1 MKRAPNW
8 TEAEIARVC
17 ELAAQGISA
26 RLIGE
31 ELGRSDDAVWLLKRK
46 VPGLSFTAV
55 GGVDRRQPPA
65 DFTEHAYDKIVDLK
79 VRYGTSHAVI
89 CRWREQI
96 GITRQ
101 MLRDHQAQVSGRKR
115 LPIPDGFVE
124 YQRDH
129 TVAEVAEHFG
139 ISDAT
144 ASRMFVELGINR
156 RQQYNETRAAQKAQR
171 KAAKPA
177 PAPKPAASSVDR
189 SAFIATGTVDRPHID
204 ITPAG
209 QAAEYLR
216 RFGPVVRC
224 DERGRYDPAGNRW
237 RRGSALLT
245 ADEIIARAIRNGWSD
260 GRMAA

>member
-1 MKRAPNW
+1 MTRFKPW
-8 TEAEIARVC
+8 TDAEIAKVC
-17 ELAAQGISA
+17 EMAAQGMSA
-26 RLIGE
+26 RRIGE
-31 ELGRSDDAVWLLKRK
+31 EIGRSDDAVWLLKRK
-46 VPGLSFTAV
+46 VPGLSFNAV
-55 GGVDRRQPPA
+55 AAAQRREVPVDFAQ
-65 DFTEHAYDKIVDLK
+65 HAYDKIAGLK

-101 MLRDHQAQVSGRKR
+101 MLRDHQAQVSGRTKK
-115 LPIPDGFVE
+115 PIPEGFVE
-124 YQRDH
+124 YQRGR
-129 TVAEVAEHFG
+129 TVTEVTEYFG
-139 ISDAT
+139 IHQKT
-144 ASRMFVELGINR
+144 ARRMFAELGIDR
-156 RQQYNETRAAQKAQR
+156 RQQYNEARAAQAAQR

-177 PAPKPAASSVDR
+177 PKPATSVDR
-189 SAFIATGTVDRPHID
+189 SAFIAMGKVDRPHID
-204 ITPAG
+204 ATPAG

-245 ADEIIARAIRNGWSD
+245 ADEIIERAIRNGWTG